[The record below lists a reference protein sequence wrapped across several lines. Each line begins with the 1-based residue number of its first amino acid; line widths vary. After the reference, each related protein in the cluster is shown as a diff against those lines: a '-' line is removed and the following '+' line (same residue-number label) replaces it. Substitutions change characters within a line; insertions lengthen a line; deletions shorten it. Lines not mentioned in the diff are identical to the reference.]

1 MYKLMSPHGD
11 NDHIGESINIVN
23 NFRIGKVVLN
33 CGPFNNLE
41 KKLIKVLDKNNIEYT
56 SCINNIDLGNNK
68 MYFLNTRIYNNENDN
83 SQVSYIK
90 INNYKFMFMGDASSI
105 TEYNILNKYNI
116 GQIDFLKVGHHGSDT
131 SSSKNFINRIKPKYS
146 LISVGE
152 NNKYGHPKQVVLNT
166 LKNTKIYRTD
176 EDGSIEIRLNNNGY
190 KIITYKQ

>member
-1 MYKLMSPHGD
+1 
-11 NDHIGESINIVN
+11 
-23 NFRIGKVVLN
+23 
-33 CGPFNNLE
+33 
-41 KKLIKVLDKNNIEYT
+41 
-56 SCINNIDLGNNK
+56 
-68 MYFLNTRIYNNENDN
+68 
-83 SQVSYIK
+83 
-90 INNYKFMFMGDASSI
+90 MGDASSI

-146 LISVGE
+146 LISVGK

>member
-1 MYKLMSPHGD
+1 MIITHGD

-41 KKLIKVLDKNNIEYT
+41 KKLMKVLDKNNIEYT

-146 LISVGE
+146 LISVGK

-176 EDGSIEIRLNNNGY
+176 EDGSIEIRLNSNGY

>member
-1 MYKLMSPHGD
+1 MIITHGD

-23 NFRIGKVVLN
+23 NFRIGKVILN

-41 KKLIKVLDKNNIEYT
+41 KKLIKVLDKNNIGYT

-68 MYFLNTRIYNNENDN
+68 MYFLNTRIYSNENDN

-131 SSSKNFINRIKPKYS
+131 SSSKNFINRIKLKYS
-146 LISVGE
+146 LISVGK
-152 NNKYGHPKQVVLNT
+152 NNKYGHPKQVVLNI

-176 EDGSIEIRLNNNGY
+176 LDGSIEIRLNSNGY
-190 KIITYKQ
+190 KIITYRQ

>member
-90 INNYKFMFMGDASSI
+90 INDYKFMLMGDASSI

-146 LISVGE
+146 LISVGK
-152 NNKYGHPKQVVLNT
+152 NNKYGHAKQVVLNT

-176 EDGSIEIRLNNNGY
+176 LDGSIEIRLNNNEY
-190 KIITYKQ
+190 NIITYKQ

>member
-1 MYKLMSPHGD
+1 MSPHGD
-11 NDHIGESINIVN
+11 NDHIGESIDIVN
-23 NFRIGKVVLN
+23 NFRIGKVILN

-56 SCINNIDLGNNK
+56 SCINNIDLGNSK

-90 INNYKFMFMGDASSI
+90 INDYKFMLMGDASSI

-146 LISVGE
+146 LISVGK
-152 NNKYGHPKQVVLNT
+152 NNKCGHPKQLVLNT

-176 EDGSIEIRLNNNGY
+176 LDGSIEIRLNNNEY
-190 KIITYKQ
+190 NIITYKQ

>member
-68 MYFLNTRIYNNENDN
+68 MYFLNTRIYSNENDN

-90 INNYKFMFMGDASSI
+90 INNYKFIFMGDASSI

-146 LISVGE
+146 LISVGK

>member
-68 MYFLNTRIYNNENDN
+68 MYFLNTRIYSNENDN

-146 LISVGE
+146 LISVGK

-176 EDGSIEIRLNNNGY
+176 LDGSIEIRLNNNEY
-190 KIITYKQ
+190 NIITYKQ

>member
-1 MYKLMSPHGD
+1 MIITHGD

-41 KKLIKVLDKNNIEYT
+41 KKLMKVLDKNNIEYT

-146 LISVGE
+146 LISVGK

>member
-1 MYKLMSPHGD
+1 MDDFFLYFLFWKFPPV
-11 NDHIGESINIVN
+11 SINIVN
-23 NFRIGKVVLN
+23 NFRIGKTVLN

-68 MYFLNTRIYNNENDN
+68 IYFLNTRIYNNENDN

-131 SSSKNFINRIKPKYS
+131 SSSKNFINKIKPKYS
-146 LISVGE
+146 LISVGK

-176 EDGSIEIRLNNNGY
+176 LDGSIEIRLNNNGY

>member
-1 MYKLMSPHGD
+1 MSPHGD

-68 MYFLNTRIYNNENDN
+68 MYFLNTRIYSNENDN

-90 INNYKFMFMGDASSI
+90 INNYKFVFMGDASSI

-146 LISVGE
+146 LISVGK

-176 EDGSIEIRLNNNGY
+176 LDGSIEIRLNNNEY
-190 KIITYKQ
+190 NIITYKQ

>member
-1 MYKLMSPHGD
+1 
-11 NDHIGESINIVN
+11 
-23 NFRIGKVVLN
+23 
-33 CGPFNNLE
+33 
-41 KKLIKVLDKNNIEYT
+41 
-56 SCINNIDLGNNK
+56 

-146 LISVGE
+146 LISVGK

>member
-1 MYKLMSPHGD
+1 MIITHGD

-23 NFRIGKVVLN
+23 NFRIGKTVLN

-131 SSSKNFINRIKPKYS
+131 SSSKNFINKIKPKYS
-146 LISVGE
+146 LISVGK

>member
-68 MYFLNTRIYNNENDN
+68 MYFLNTRIYSNENDN

-90 INNYKFMFMGDASSI
+90 INNYKFVFMGDASSI

-146 LISVGE
+146 LISVGK

-166 LKNTKIYRTD
+166 LKSTKIYRTD
-176 EDGSIEIRLNNNGY
+176 LDGSIEIRLNNNGY

>member
-90 INNYKFMFMGDASSI
+90 INDYKFMLMGDASSI

-146 LISVGE
+146 LISVGK

>member
-1 MYKLMSPHGD
+1 MIITHGD

-23 NFRIGKVVLN
+23 NFRIGKTVLN

-41 KKLIKVLDKNNIEYT
+41 KKLIKVLDKNNIGYT

-146 LISVGE
+146 LISVGK

-166 LKNTKIYRTD
+166 LKSTKIYRTD

>member
-1 MYKLMSPHGD
+1 MIITHGD

-41 KKLIKVLDKNNIEYT
+41 KKLMKVLDKNNIEYT

>member
-1 MYKLMSPHGD
+1 MIITHGD

-90 INNYKFMFMGDASSI
+90 INDYKFMLMGDASSI

-146 LISVGE
+146 LISVGK

-176 EDGSIEIRLNNNGY
+176 LDGSIEIRLNNNEY
-190 KIITYKQ
+190 NIITYKQ

>member
-68 MYFLNTRIYNNENDN
+68 MYFLNTRIYSNENDN

-90 INNYKFMFMGDASSI
+90 INNYKFVFMGDASSI

-146 LISVGE
+146 LISVGK

-176 EDGSIEIRLNNNGY
+176 LDGSIEIRLNNNEY
-190 KIITYKQ
+190 NIITYKQ

>member
-1 MYKLMSPHGD
+1 MIITHGD

-41 KKLIKVLDKNNIEYT
+41 KKLMKVLDKNNIEYT

-146 LISVGE
+146 LISVGK

-166 LKNTKIYRTD
+166 LRNTKIYRTD

>member
-90 INNYKFMFMGDASSI
+90 INDYKFMLMGDASSI

-146 LISVGE
+146 LISVGK

-176 EDGSIEIRLNNNGY
+176 LDGSIEIRLNNNEY
-190 KIITYKQ
+190 NIITYKQ

>member
-68 MYFLNTRIYNNENDN
+68 MYFLNTRIYSNENDN

-90 INNYKFMFMGDASSI
+90 INNYKFVFMGDASSI

-146 LISVGE
+146 LISVGK

>member
-1 MYKLMSPHGD
+1 MHKLMSPHGD
-11 NDHIGESINIVN
+11 NDHIGESIDIVN
-23 NFRIGKVVLN
+23 NFRIGKVILN

-90 INNYKFMFMGDASSI
+90 INDYKFMLMGGASSI

-116 GQIDFLKVGHHGSDT
+116 GQIDFLKVGHHGSDA

-146 LISVGE
+146 LISVGK
-152 NNKYGHPKQVVLNT
+152 NNKYDHPKQIVLNT

-176 EDGSIEIRLNNNGY
+176 LDGSIEIRLNNNGY